1 MLDEADRVELKHL
14 VTLEPA
20 VSSDYTTAMEKDR
33 LQLVVPRPIFPTYTP
48 NQREWLM
55 DIKEFCEMVES
66 RQKE

>member
-1 MLDEADRVELKHL
+1 MLLRQGVDTVKIHMRII
-14 VTLEPA
+14 
-20 VSSDYTTAMEKDR
+20 DR